1 MANSDVK
8 SKRLTGT
15 GAASVGRS
23 RLRQVQILT
32 SSGGAG
38 RLTLTDGN
46 GGATILD
53 IDFLASVNIFPNLS
67 AFNNVE
73 LEFSICVSISS
84 WTSRN
89 KSLPILSAK
98 IA

>member
-23 RLRQVQILT
+23 RLRQIQILT

-53 IDFLASVNIFPNLS
+53 LDFLASDSHSVNIPDEGLLFTS
-67 AFNNVE
+67 DIHVATATNVTA
-73 LEFSICVSISS
+73 LTIFHS
-84 WTSRN
+84 
-89 KSLPILSAK
+89 
-98 IA
+98 